1 MLPLY
6 VAAIYHWRGRVT
18 MALPGFHVV
27 TIALN
32 VPGPLAVARLAEFGA
47 RVTKVEPPGGDPL
60 SRGISGWYAEL
71 HRGATVLRLD
81 LKQPDDRARMDEIL
95 AGAELLVTSQRLGAL
110 ARLGLDWAT
119 VHARHPHLCQ
129 VAIVGHPAPD
139 QDLPGH
145 DLTYLAPTGLLSPPE
160 MPRTLMAD
168 ILGAE
173 RAASAA
179 LALLL
184 ARERGGAAGYTE
196 VALSDGADVLALP
209 LRHGLTGAGRRLS
222 GGFAGYNLYETRA
235 GWIALGALEPHF
247 WQRCR
252 DALDLGDDPEVE
264 AVRAAFMARTAAEWV
279 AWGREQDVPIVAL
292 GQATPLGNAS

>member
-1 MLPLY
+1 MVLLRGVR
-6 VAAIYHWRGRVT
+6 VAS
-18 MALPGFHVV
+18 
-27 TIALN
+27 IALN

-47 RVTKVEPPGGDPL
+47 AVTKIEPPGGDPL
-60 SRGISGWYAEL
+60 GRGRSAWYAEL
-71 HRGATVLRLD
+71 HQGATVLRLD
-81 LKQPDDRARMDEIL
+81 LKQPDDRARMDGVL
-95 AGAELLVTSQRLGAL
+95 AEADLLVTSQRLGAL

-119 VHARHPHLCQ
+119 VHARHPQICQ

-139 QDLPGH
+139 QDVPGH
-145 DLTYLAPTGLLSPPE
+145 DLTYLAATGLLSPPE
-160 MPRTLMAD
+160 LPRTLMAD

-184 ARERGGAAGYTE
+184 ARERGGGAGYAE
-196 VALSDGADVLALP
+196 VALSDGAEVLALP
-209 LRHGLTGAGRRLS
+209 LRHGLTGEGRRLS

-252 DALDLGDDPEVE
+252 DLLGLCDEPDV
-264 AVRAAFMARTAAEWV
+264 ATMRAAFLARSADEWV
-279 AWGREQDVPIVAL
+279 AWGREHDVPIVAL
-292 GQATPLGNAS
+292 GDSTAHG

>member
-1 MLPLY
+1 
-6 VAAIYHWRGRVT
+6 
-18 MALPGFHVV
+18 
-27 TIALN
+27 
-32 VPGPLAVARLAEFGA
+32 
-47 RVTKVEPPGGDPL
+47 VEPPGGDPL
-60 SRGISGWYAEL
+60 ARGISGWYADL

-81 LKQPDDRARMDEIL
+81 LKQQGDRARMDELL
-95 AGAELLVTSQRLGAL
+95 AGADLLVTSQRPGAL
-110 ARLGLDWAT
+110 ARLGLDRAA
-119 VHARHPHLCQ
+119 VHARHPRLCQ

-145 DLTYLAPTGLLSPPE
+145 DLTYLAPTGLLAPPE

-184 ARERGGAAGYTE
+184 ARERNGGAGYTE

-252 DALDLGDDPEVE
+252 DLLGLGDNPDMDTM
-264 AVRAAFMARTAAEWV
+264 RAAFMARTAAEWV
-279 AWGREQDVPIVAL
+279 SWGREHDVPIVAL
-292 GQATPLGNAS
+292 DTATPHGDAS